1 MPYIAVI
8 LLSLRSPKKRF
19 TVGTAIG
26 CTLLVGLGAWG
37 SPPAPTDVPVYQVW
51 ANRSLTVLAIWITA
65 TLTLIQRD
73 KTKALYEEQ
82 MKNQQLEK
90 NAMIQEE
97 KLKILKATM
106 HTVQDITGNFLN
118 NLQYFTFEIGENKT
132 LSPESIKKL
141 DELIH
146 DTAHRINKLGNLEE
160 VREKKMAG
168 DMIGIDYE
176 YPKKD
181 ATDSRA
187 TINKE

>member
-1 MPYIAVI
+1 MADQTTKTDVYWSCGALAAIIFLIDLNIPLGVASGVPYIAVI

-90 NAMIQEE
+90 
-97 KLKILKATM
+97 K
-106 HTVQDITGNFLN
+106 
-118 NLQYFTFEIGENKT
+118 
-132 LSPESIKKL
+132 
-141 DELIH
+141 
-146 DTAHRINKLGNLEE
+146 R
-160 VREKKMAG
+160 
-168 DMIGIDYE
+168 
-176 YPKKD
+176 
-181 ATDSRA
+181 
-187 TINKE
+187 